1 MALVGEHNQQRGAA
15 IRSADIIALQEDSR
29 RRPIIESPDIRPE
42 ETGRGVAL
50 FLQKSISAADAAGIL
65 FGLVQTDFTSGTDIS
80 VKSCDGNGVVPT
92 GAAAFNVKVYAGGGS
107 ANLGSV
113 TVAGASASV
122 SCKLATGKIIAYSYS
137 DGTAYLVGDVA
148 QIVYDVRYDATS
160 HKLQAKFYWRVGIAV
175 SSVSDW
181 ADVRTYS
188 AVTAITAWQ
197 VDSTSGEI
205 QKKTQAFYSP
215 EVGAE
220 SAWTKIDDTQE
231 SDYVPCS

>member
-1 MALVGEHNQQRGAA
+1 MSLQLPSSIRVGDTITAEFLNRLVANVRAQQLQSSADHIIEQTANGTT
-15 IRSADIIALQEDSR
+15 IRSAYGPKD
-29 RRPIIESPDIRPE
+29 
-42 ETGRGVAL
+42 
-50 FLQKSISAADAAGIL
+50 QKPIL
-65 FGLVQTDFTSGTDIS
+65 FGLVQSDFTTGTQIS
-80 VKSCDGNGVVPT
+80 VKHCDGNGVT
-92 GAAAFNVKVYAGGGS
+92 EGDALNVKVYAGGGS

-148 QIVYDVRYDATS
+148 QIVFDVRYDATS

-181 ADVRTYS
+181 ADVRAYS

>member
-1 MALVGEHNQQRGAA
+1 MNLNVPNGIKRGDPITAA
-15 IRSADIIALQEDSR
+15 FLSDICRAIKAITPQS
-29 RRPIIESPDIRPE
+29 SPDIIVSTTSNGTTFQQAYEPQ
-42 ETGRGVAL
+42 L
-50 FLQKSISAADAAGIL
+50 PLGIL
-65 FGLVQTDFTSGTDIS
+65 FGLVQTDFTTGTDIS
-80 VKSCDGNGVVPT
+80 VKSCDGNVVVPT
-92 GAAAFNVKVYAGGGS
+92 GAVAFNVKVYAGGGS
-107 ANLGSV
+107 ADLGSV
-113 TVAGASASV
+113 TVAGASAAV
-122 SCKLATGKIIAYSYS
+122 SCKLATGKIIAYIYS

-148 QIVYDVRYDATS
+148 QIVFDVRYDATS

>member
-1 MALVGEHNQQRGAA
+1 MGHGPVSAVGFTPQ
-15 IRSADIIALQEDSR
+15 
-29 RRPIIESPDIRPE
+29 
-42 ETGRGVAL
+42 
-50 FLQKSISAADAAGIL
+50 DAARIAAVVKHVERIVPPTGTGEAIPRDENFGADVF
-65 FGLVQTDFTSGTDIS
+65 FGLVQADFTSGTDIS
-80 VKSCDGNGVVPT
+80 VKHCDGNGVT
-92 GAAAFNVKVYAGGGS
+92 EGDALNVKVYAGGGS

-113 TVAGASASV
+113 IVAGASAAV
-122 SCKLATGKIIAYSYS
+122 SCKLAAGKIIAYSYS
-137 DGTAYLVGDVA
+137 AGTAYLVGDVA
-148 QIVYDVRYDATS
+148 QIVFDVRYDATS

-181 ADVRTYS
+181 ADVRAYS